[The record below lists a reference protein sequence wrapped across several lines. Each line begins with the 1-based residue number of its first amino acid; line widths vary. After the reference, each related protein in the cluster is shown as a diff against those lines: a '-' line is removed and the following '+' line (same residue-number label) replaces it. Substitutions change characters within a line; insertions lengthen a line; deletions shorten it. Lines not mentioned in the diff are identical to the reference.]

1 MIQALRA
8 EFRKM
13 LSIRSTYFITLF
25 AVALVSFLSFYVSG
39 FQDSKHMTNLFLAST
54 LPQVGGTI
62 SAFGAIVA
70 ILLMA
75 HEYRYNTIVYT
86 FTASRSRSKVLAAKI
101 IAVFAYVFV
110 FVAAIDAL
118 ALGLM
123 ILGTKASGHTLS
135 HQDINLVSYFIK
147 TLVYC
152 EGIALAGLLLVT
164 LIRNLTASIVA
175 IFIVPGT
182 IEGLLS
188 LLLKSHK
195 DYLPFTSL
203 AQVLTTTAPGAGPL
217 PPGTFSPLQGG
228 LYFGAWLL
236 AGWIITWYLFLRRD
250 AN

>member
-1 MIQALRA
+1 MIQTLRA

-25 AVALVSFLSFYVSG
+25 AIVLVSFLSFYVSG
-39 FQDSKHMTNLFLAST
+39 FQDSKHMTNLFLAGT

-62 SAFGAIVA
+62 SAFGGLVA

-86 FTASRSRSKVLAAKI
+86 LTASNSRSKVLAAKI
-101 IAVFAYVFV
+101 IAVFTYVFV

-123 ILGTKASGHTLS
+123 ILGTKASGHTLT
-135 HQDINLVSYFIK
+135 HQDINLGSYFLK

-152 EGIALAGLLLVT
+152 EGTALAGLLIVT
-164 LIRNLTASIVA
+164 IIRNLTASIVTL
-175 IFIVPGT
+175 FVVPGT
-182 IEGLLS
+182 VESLLS
-188 LLLKSHK
+188 LLLKNNK

-203 AQVLTTTAPGAGPL
+203 AEVISPPTLVAGPL
-217 PPGTFSPLQGG
+217 PQGTFTPLHSA
-228 LYFGAWLL
+228 LYFAAWLVV
-236 AGWIITWYLFLRRD
+236 GWAITWFFFLRRD